1 LSYKSLSACFAYLAI
16 IKNNLHYLVFSD
28 YQTYKYNDFFTDIL
42 FVTPGRRNS
51 WPNGGGYD
59 VQILIHQKMYMF
71 LYQNLNITY

>member
-1 LSYKSLSACFAYLAI
+1 MSFD
-16 IKNNLHYLVFSD
+16 D
-28 YQTYKYNDFFTDIL
+28 YQTYKYNDFFTDFL

-59 VQILIHQKMYMF
+59 VQILIYQKMYMF

>member
-1 LSYKSLSACFAYLAI
+1 MSFD
-16 IKNNLHYLVFSD
+16 D

-51 WPNGGGYD
+51 WPNGVCD
-59 VQILIHQKMYMF
+59 VQILIYQKMYMF